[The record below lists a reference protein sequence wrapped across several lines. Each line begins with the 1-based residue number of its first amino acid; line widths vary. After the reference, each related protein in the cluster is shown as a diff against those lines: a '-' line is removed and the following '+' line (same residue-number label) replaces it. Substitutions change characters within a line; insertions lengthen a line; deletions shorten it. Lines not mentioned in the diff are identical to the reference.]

1 MTAEARPDDPS
12 PHGRVLVVEDTFLI
26 AESLA
31 AMLEDLGY
39 GLAGPVPTNAQ
50 ALDLLETQH
59 VDAALLDVSLRGEL
73 VIPVADRLAAL
84 GSPFAFLTAHADLTV
99 LPAQYRSVPTIRK
112 PCTPEVLAAWLAE
125 TL

>member
-1 MTAEARPDDPS
+1 MTTEARPEDP
-12 PHGRVLVVEDTFLI
+12 PARGRVLVVEDSFLT

-39 GLAGPVPTNAQ
+39 DVAGPVPTNAQ